1 MSKTMKRIKKLA
13 IGALRKSE
21 RYTGTDMV
29 YLASAGLWTNAQT
42 ITTAF
47 GSFVLYVVF
56 AHLLPKE
63 TYGLYQYLLSL
74 FAIVTAV
81 TLTGMNTAVTRAV
94 AQGHDGILKH
104 SVRIQLV
111 YGIVPTLLGGC
122 IALYYAVAGNYTI
135 AIGALIISV
144 LAPLLYT
151 FNTYNAF
158 LTGKKDFKRNG
169 IFGLVGN
176 VLYYGALVLAVVLG
190 APVLVLLFVNLAVQ
204 VITHVFFYFLT
215 LRIYK
220 PAEGTDHTAIR
231 YSFHLSAM
239 NFISAIASQLDN
251 IFAFHFLGPVAL
263 ATYSFATAIPDR
275 LGSIS
280 FRFLGNAALPR
291 FATRTALDIRGKL
304 LSKVLYGMGV
314 ASIAIVIY
322 IAFAHWFFSIF
333 FPTYM
338 EAVPLSLIYAGTVIF
353 NAGAVLPL
361 TALAATKKTGA
372 MYINNTIISIVQVGV
387 PLLGIVFFGL
397 WGLVVG
403 KVLSSAL
410 AFISTLIFV
419 KYSLK

>member
-1 MSKTMKRIKKLA
+1 MKTLKKVA
-13 IGALRKSE
+13 IGALKKSE

-42 ITTAF
+42 VTTAL
-47 GSFVLYVVF
+47 GSFVLYVMF
-56 AHLLPKE
+56 AHFLPKE

-74 FAIVTAV
+74 FAIVTTV

-104 SVRIQLV
+104 SMRIQLV

-122 IALYYAVAGNYTI
+122 IALYYVVTGNYTI
-135 AIGALIISV
+135 AIGAAIVAV
-144 LAPLLYT
+144 LTPLLYT

-169 IFGLVGN
+169 IFGITGS

-190 APVLVLLFVNLAVQ
+190 ADVLTLLLINLVVQ
-204 VITHVFFYFLT
+204 VVTHAFFYIVT

-220 PAEGTDHTAIR
+220 PQEPTDPTAIR
-231 YSFHLSAM
+231 YGFHLSAM
-239 NFISAIASQLDN
+239 NFISALAGQLDN

-291 FATRTALDIRGKL
+291 FSTRTALDIRSKL
-304 LSKVLYGMGV
+304 LSKVLYGMG
-314 ASIAIVIY
+314 IAVVVIVSY
-322 IAFAHWFFSIF
+322 VVGAHLFFSIF

-338 EAVPLSLIYAGTVIF
+338 EAVPISLLYAATVIF

-361 TALAATKKTGA
+361 TALAATKKTRV
-372 MYINNTIISIVQVGV
+372 MYLNNTIISILQVCV
-387 PLLGIVFFGL
+387 PLCGILLYGL
-397 WGLVVG
+397 WGLVAG
-403 KVLSSAL
+403 KVITSILT
-410 AFISTLIFV
+410 FVSTLFFV
-419 KYSLK
+419 KHALK